1 MQKLNS
7 FGLELLEYKRELE
20 VKNYPKLVRN
30 SLIMAVDKLAT
41 DEFID
46 LDMLT
51 AIKSDMSFEEFEE
64 VVLSNEKCCKTKSE
78 LESEFDELKNEFII
92 SLYDDMALIPPDIT
106 FETDMENELLMIKKD
121 FLITE
126 EFLKN
131 YFYIPTSEDFE
142 ALMKRKGFIE
152 KFAILRLEK
161 IFNDFLEKNSK
172 ITEFKLLHTN
182 VFFNSETKNYGIQL
196 ILEIDVNIIEKE
208 KKEGTIEN
216 LINSIT
222 SVLNQ
227 SEEHYN
233 IKMFG

>member
-1 MQKLNS
+1 MQKLNL
-7 FGLELLEYKRELE
+7 FGQQLLNYKKELE
-20 VKNYPKLVRN
+20 NKEYPKIVQD

-41 DEFID
+41 DEFIN

-64 VVLSNEKCCKTKSE
+64 VVLSTEKCCKTKAE
-78 LESEFDELKNEFII
+78 LENEFEELRNKFMLE
-92 SLYDDMALIPPDIT
+92 LYEDMALIPPDIS
-106 FETDMENELLMIKKD
+106 FENDIENELLMIKKD

-131 YFYIPTSEDFE
+131 YFYIPTTEDFD

-161 IFNDFLEKNSK
+161 IFNDFLEKNSEIK
-172 ITEFKLLHTN
+172 DFNLLHTN

-196 ILEIDVNIIEKE
+196 ILEINIDLIEKD
-208 KKEGTIEN
+208 EN
-216 LINSIT
+216 IDTLSN
-222 SVLNQ
+222 SVLSILTQ
-227 SEEHYN
+227 AEEHYN

>member
-1 MQKLNS
+1 MQKLNL
-7 FGLELLEYKRELE
+7 FGQQLLNYKKELE
-20 VKNYPKLVRN
+20 NKEYPKIVQD

-41 DEFID
+41 DEFIN

-64 VVLSNEKCCKTKSE
+64 VVLSTEKCCKTKAE
-78 LESEFDELKNEFII
+78 LENEFEELRNKFMLK
-92 SLYDDMALIPPDIT
+92 LYEDMALIPPDIS
-106 FETDMENELLMIKKD
+106 FENDIENELLMIKKD

-131 YFYIPTSEDFE
+131 YFYIPTTEDFD

-161 IFNDFLEKNSK
+161 IFNDFLEKNSEIK
-172 ITEFKLLHTN
+172 DFNLLHTN

-196 ILEIDVNIIEKE
+196 ILEINIDLIEKD
-208 KKEGTIEN
+208 EN
-216 LINSIT
+216 IDTLSN
-222 SVLNQ
+222 SVLSILTQ
-227 SEEHYN
+227 AEEHYN